1 MAATDP
7 KAMVKKVVGA
17 PIRRFERWFAPRL
30 VPTVRDPRSSYVELN
45 DIYRQVMSQGGP
57 SLRSHFTWC
66 VVQAAHLA
74 KTLGQTRMSVIE
86 FGVAGGNGLLALERA
101 AELVEPRFHIGIE
114 VYGFDAKS
122 GLPRPQDHRDLPNLY
137 QEGYFP
143 LDEAKL
149 RARLTRAEL
158 FLGLVKETVPSFL
171 ATNPAPTGFISFDL
185 DLYSST
191 VDAFQILAA
200 SHRLLLPR
208 VHCYFD
214 DILGYTFGDHNG
226 ERLAIAEFN
235 TASADRRLSPIYGLR
250 HFVPPD
256 QFHSMWTEQIYLAH
270 ILDHEL
276 YNMNDGLWKSAE
288 IDLAAPDRRAG
299 L

>member
-1 MAATDP
+1 MTTANP
-7 KAMVKKVVGA
+7 KTVVKKVVGPA
-17 PIRRFERWFAPRL
+17 VRRFEQWFAPRL
-30 VPTVRDPRSSYVELN
+30 VPTVSDPRSSYVELN
-45 DIYRQVMSQGGP
+45 DIYSQVMCVGGAR
-57 SLRSHFTWC
+57 LRSHFTWC

-74 KTLGQTRMSVIE
+74 RALGRQRMSVIE

-101 AELVEPRFHIGIE
+101 AELVEPRFGVGID

-149 RARLTRAEL
+149 RARLSRAEL
-158 FLGLVKETVPSFL
+158 FLGLVKDTVPSFL
-171 ATNPAPTGFISFDL
+171 AGDPAPAGFISFDL

-191 VDAFQILAA
+191 VDAFAVLAA
-200 SHRLLLPR
+200 SPALLLPR

-214 DILGYTFGDHNG
+214 DICGYTFGDHNG
-226 ERLAIAEFN
+226 ECLAISEFN
-235 TASADRRLSPIYGLR
+235 AARADRKLSPIYGLR
-250 HFVPPD
+250 HFITPD
-256 QFHSMWTEQIYLAH
+256 QFHAMWPEQMYLAH

-276 YNMNDGLWKSAE
+276 YNENDGLWKGAE
-288 IDLAAPDRRAG
+288 IGLEPPDARAAY
-299 L
+299 